1 MHDQLYLALDVLRSL
16 PSSALNTV
24 SEQLMAGIAR
34 IFSPASAGAIVKD
47 TPDGQQPFSTLI
59 RSSTEWNL
67 LLSLLLSTVS
77 HSSASKVTLDLVS
90 RVITHPGSLNKDN
103 YAGVIALLDEFC
115 TSAGAAAAGGGQG
128 VASAQ
133 SGRQAGRN
141 SSASSQRQTQRD
153 MAGPGVERGLK
164 ALDMVYE
171 LRDRI
176 PLLIE
181 SADLAPGSSAPA
193 FETFYLPPLL
203 LLSHQTLNTQPQI
216 RSRAVSYLT
225 RLLLSPSLLP
235 QLPLER
241 VYDRVLFP
249 VLDELLKPQV
259 AERDPSGVGE
269 MRVRVATVVCKMFLQ
284 LVAGAEVRRDEVGG
298 VFVKVLGM
306 MERFVKGEREP
317 LVSFWFGVA
326 PCRCLFISRNAAGP
340 PPRKTHG

>member
-16 PSSALNTV
+16 PASALNTV

-34 IFSPASAGAIVKD
+34 IFSPLSASHAEI
-47 TPDGQQPFSTLI
+47 TPPSHGDAAQPFSTLI

-77 HSSASKVTLDLVS
+77 HSSASKVTLDFVA
-90 RVITHPGSLNKDN
+90 RVISTPGSLNKDN

-115 TSAGAAAAGGGQG
+115 TSAGAAAAGGGSTSG
-128 VASAQ
+128 PV
-133 SGRQAGRN
+133 SGRQAGRG
-141 SSASSQRQTQRD
+141 QPRQTQRE
-153 MAGPGVERGLK
+153 MTGPGVERGLN

-171 LRDRI
+171 LRYRI
-176 PLLIE
+176 PALI
-181 SADLAPGSSAPA
+181 SSTSPNSDPNPAQA
-193 FETFYLPPLL
+193 FEAFYLPPLL
-203 LLSHQTLNTQPQI
+203 LLSHQSLNTQSLI
-216 RSRAVSYLT
+216 RARAIGYLQ
-225 RLLLSPSLLP
+225 RLLLSPQLLP

-241 VYDRVLFP
+241 VYDRVLLP

-269 MRVRVATVVCKMFLQ
+269 TRVRVATVACKMFLQ

-317 LVSFWFGVA
+317 LVCPLSTPVPLHEMKILW
-326 PCRCLFISRNAAGP
+326 RCKLGKRG
-340 PPRKTHG
+340 